1 MYLIETLH
9 VCGFETGSYI
19 WPQLALNLR
28 QFSCLSLSGGLTG
41 VCCMSC
47 SSGDSVSSLDNSTR
61 WTPQVSKLKQTDAL
75 KVTTPYM
82 VMVAVRLNH
91 LTPQEVGTA
100 PISPNSFE
108 KVPYMPKAT
117 KPVSAGCE
125 TDRNFHSR
133 ALGWWLPGGGLERG
147 V

>member
-1 MYLIETLH
+1 MSK
-9 VCGFETGSYI
+9 V
-19 WPQLALNLR
+19 LR
-28 QFSCLSLSGGLTG
+28 QGLIYSFSCFEFEAILLYQSEWWAHKYVSYVLCLWGL
-41 VCCMSC
+41 CWH
-47 SSGDSVSSLDNSTR
+47 SVSSLDNSTR

-100 PISPNSFE
+100 PISPRSLE
-108 KVPYMPKAT
+108 KAPYVPKAT
-117 KPVSAGCE
+117 KSVTVGCE
-125 TDRNFHSR
+125 TDGNFHPR
-133 ALGWWLPGGGLERG
+133 ALGCWLPGGALEWC

>member
-1 MYLIETLH
+1 MVGSQVCVVCPAPLGTL
-9 VCGFETGSYI
+9 
-19 WPQLALNLR
+19 
-28 QFSCLSLSGGLTG
+28 
-41 VCCMSC
+41 
-47 SSGDSVSSLDNSTR
+47 SSLDNSTR

-117 KPVSAGCE
+117 KPVSVGCE

-133 ALGWWLPGGGLERG
+133 ALGWWLPGGRLERG